1 VTTTV
6 RGKDLKV
13 GDHIRFLCQYYE
25 VIRFEPYPN
34 GGPTIDGK
42 LHPARVAVMQGKN
55 EHESPM
61 TVLDEDD
68 VEILDRQPFAGHLD
82 FANFLDGLINTGP
95 VS

>member
-6 RGKDLKV
+6 LGRDLQV

-25 VIRFEPYPN
+25 VLRFDPYPN

-42 LHPARVAVMQGKN
+42 HYPARVAVMKCN
-55 EHESPM
+55 SESESPM

-68 VEILDRQPFAGHLD
+68 VEILGLRPFADHLD
-82 FANFLDGLINTGP
+82 FANYLDGLINTGP